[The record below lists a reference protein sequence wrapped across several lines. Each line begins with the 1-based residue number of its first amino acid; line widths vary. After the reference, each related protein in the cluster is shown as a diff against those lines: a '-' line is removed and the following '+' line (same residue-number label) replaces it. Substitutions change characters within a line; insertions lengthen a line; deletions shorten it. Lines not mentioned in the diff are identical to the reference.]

1 MQNYWD
7 TKIQKKSDSYWD
19 KMEPERSSEISYV
32 NHTNNANIWLL
43 IVEKDPLCELKP
55 LGDDSKCFGFMAV
68 DYS

>member
-1 MQNYWD
+1 
-7 TKIQKKSDSYWD
+7 
-19 KMEPERSSEISYV
+19 MEPERSSGISYV
-32 NHTNNANIWLL
+32 NHKNRINIIAF